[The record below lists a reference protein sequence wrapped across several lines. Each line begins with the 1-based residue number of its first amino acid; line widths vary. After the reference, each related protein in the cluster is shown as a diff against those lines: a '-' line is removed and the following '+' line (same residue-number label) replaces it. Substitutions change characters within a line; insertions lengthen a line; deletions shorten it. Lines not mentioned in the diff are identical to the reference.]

1 MITDQAV
8 KSISGAE
15 VELVNI
21 YQPVKSRPI
30 TANAIGMATSRS
42 SENAIYHLLRERGRS
57 VEAIGCAVV
66 PRTVY

>member
-30 TANAIGMATSRS
+30 TANAIVMATSRS
-42 SENAIYHLLRERGRS
+42 SENAIYHLLRERG